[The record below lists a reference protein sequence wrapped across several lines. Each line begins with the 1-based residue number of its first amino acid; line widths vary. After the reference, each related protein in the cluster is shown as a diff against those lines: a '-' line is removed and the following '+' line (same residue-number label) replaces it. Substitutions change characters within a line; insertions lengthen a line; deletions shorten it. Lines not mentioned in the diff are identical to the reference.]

1 MWGMKGFLDGSLG
14 SRTAE
19 MLDGS
24 GLTCL
29 PQDELVELVRKC
41 AAAQLNVCLHA
52 IGDRAVRRALDALER
67 HRGAWR
73 MWRPRIEHAQ
83 CVHADDQPRF
93 ARRGVIAARQ
103 AIHAV
108 SDRELAEKEWP
119 RYTAASYAW
128 RALARAGTTLAFGS
142 DAPVEKASPLLG
154 LDAATGWRR
163 RNRWHP
169 ELAVSRPAALRAY
182 SFGVAYAAGMERLT
196 GSLRAGLQGDL
207 TIIDGDEVG
216 ATVVAGKVDFSR

>member
-19 MLDGS
+19 MLDGR
-24 GLTCL
+24 GLTCM
-29 PQDELVELVRKC
+29 PQDERVDLVRKC
-41 AAAQLNVCLHA
+41 AAAQRNVGLHA
-52 IGDRAVRRALDALER
+52 IGDRAVRRALDALEP

-93 ARRGVIAARQ
+93 ARLGVIASMQ
-103 AIHAV
+103 PIHAV
-108 SDRELAEKEWP
+108 SDRDLADKEWP

-128 RALARAGTTLAFGS
+128 RAVARAGTTLAFGS

-154 LDAATGWRR
+154 LDAATGWRM

-196 GSLRAGLQGDL
+196 GSLRPGLQCDL
-207 TIIDGDEVG
+207 TIIDGDEVAPTLVPG
-216 ATVVAGKVDFSR
+216 QVVFTR